1 MAEKEKDETAV
12 EETEQ
17 TPIDPISFMTKL
29 VEQNKE
35 DEDFIVNASQVV
47 EGLKG
52 TKAKELEIEN
62 ERLKAEL
69 TKSKKRFYD
78 TFMGKVS
85 TEQEHEIV
93 EEQEEKR
100 VTLDEMLQ
108 KLER

>member
-1 MAEKEKDETAV
+1 MEENKTVETV
-12 EETEQ
+12 EETAKVE
-17 TPIDPISFMTKL
+17 TNDPISFITKL
-29 VEQNKE
+29 VEQNKD
-35 DEDFIVNASQVV
+35 DEDFIVSANQVI

-52 TKAKELEIEN
+52 SKAKELELEN
-62 ERLKAEL
+62 EKLKQDL

-85 TEQEHEIV
+85 STE
-93 EEQEEKR
+93 EENIIEEKEEKI